1 MTDHT
6 ETQTVSNI
14 DVDDYW
20 TTYDKALDA
29 AADCRSVEALIDTL
43 GRYYPPSSGAA
54 FFPNGADRDLL
65 GTLTG
70 AGHFDTVWIQA
81 DYHFALRDGRGD
93 GFTYI
98 EGDIVRGTS
107 RL

>member
-1 MTDHT
+1 MTEHIET
-6 ETQTVSNI
+6 EAKTVSNI

-29 AADCRSVEALIDTL
+29 AATCRSV
-43 GRYYPPSSGAA
+43 GC
-54 FFPNGADRDLL
+54 
-65 GTLTG
+65 
-70 AGHFDTVWIQA
+70 
-81 DYHFALRDGRGD
+81 GD